1 MFSREIAGL
10 RSDSGALGWASMLA
24 ALAASI
30 RAATSHEVR
39 FAGIA
44 GDGSGATLQGARRG
58 AGAVAKMCECIRGCW
73 LESRLVRRLEPAE
86 RGEGAVGDLGELP
99 VGPGREMPVAA
110 ARVERAGIAAA
121 EVPAQRLGDLG
132 NRDARSSQ
140 PRGQLGVGQ
149 RAAGAKPAQVLFVGD
164 E

>member
-24 ALAASI
+24 AL
-30 RAATSHEVR
+30 AATSHEVR

-110 ARVERAGIAAA
+110 ARVERAGI
-121 EVPAQRLGDLG
+121 
-132 NRDARSSQ
+132 
-140 PRGQLGVGQ
+140 
-149 RAAGAKPAQVLFVGD
+149 
-164 E
+164 